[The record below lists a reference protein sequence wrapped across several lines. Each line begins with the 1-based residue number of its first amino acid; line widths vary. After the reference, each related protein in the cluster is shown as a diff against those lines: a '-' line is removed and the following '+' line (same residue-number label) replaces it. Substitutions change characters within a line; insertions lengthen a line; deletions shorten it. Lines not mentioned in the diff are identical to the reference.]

1 LPKKYKKVTLAQLK
15 LFHFKILENEGQE
28 YLPLP
33 RNKESHLESILD
45 NIDQHVFGKELYPTL
60 CDKAIYMLMRIE
72 QSQAFPLMRI
82 EQSQAFPD
90 GNKRVALSAFEFF
103 LNINGSSF
111 NSTVSQKMKI
121 KFMFSIATN
130 KFNKEDAVG
139 CCIKAIR
146 N

>member
-1 LPKKYKKVTLAQLK
+1 MPKKYKKVTLAQLK
-15 LFHFKILENEGQE
+15 HFHHEILKNHGQE

-33 RNKESHLESILD
+33 RNKEDDLKDILE
-45 NIDQHVFGKELYPTL
+45 NIDQYIFGEELYPTI
-60 CDKAIYMLMRIE
+60 CDKAIYI
-72 QSQAFPLMRI
+72 LMRI

-111 NSTVSQKMKI
+111 NSGISQKIKA
-121 KFMFSIATN
+121 KFMLSIATN
-130 KFNKEDAVG
+130 MLEKKEAVG

>member
-1 LPKKYKKVTLAQLK
+1 MPKKYRKVTLAQLK
-15 LFHFKILENEGQE
+15 KFHFEILKNQGQE

-33 RNKESHLESILD
+33 SNKEEDLKDILE
-45 NIDQHVFGKELYPTL
+45 NIDQNIFGKELYPTL
-60 CDKAIYMLMRIE
+60 CDKAIYI
-72 QSQAFPLMRI
+72 LMRI

-90 GNKRVALSAFEFF
+90 GNKRVALSTFEFF

-111 NSTVSQKMKI
+111 NSNISQKLKT
-121 KFMFSIATN
+121 KFMLSIATN
-130 KFNKEDAVG
+130 DLEKEKAVG

>member
-1 LPKKYKKVTLAQLK
+1 LPKKYRKVTLAQLK
-15 LFHFKILENEGQE
+15 KFHFEILKNQGQE

-33 RNKESHLESILD
+33 SNKEEDLKDILE
-45 NIDQHVFGKELYPTL
+45 NIDQNIFGKELYPTL
-60 CDKAIYMLMRIE
+60 CDKAIYI
-72 QSQAFPLMRI
+72 LMRI

-90 GNKRVALSAFEFF
+90 GNKRVALSTFEFF

-111 NSTVSQKMKI
+111 NSNISQKLKT
-121 KFMFSIATN
+121 KFMLSIATN
-130 KFNKEDAVG
+130 DLEKEKAVG

>member
-1 LPKKYKKVTLAQLK
+1 MPKKYRRITLAQLK
-15 LFHFKILENEGQE
+15 ILHFEILKNQGQE

-33 RNKESHLESILD
+33 SNKDEDLRDILE
-45 NIDQHVFGKELYPTL
+45 NIDQYVFGKELYPTL
-60 CDKAIYMLMRIE
+60 CDKAMYI
-72 QSQAFPLMRI
+72 LMRI

-111 NSTVSQKMKI
+111 NSSISQKIKI
-121 KFMFSIATN
+121 KFMLSIATN
-130 KFNKEDAVG
+130 KLEKKEAVD

>member
-1 LPKKYKKVTLAQLK
+1 MHKKYKKVTLTQLK
-15 LFHFKILENEGQE
+15 LFHFKILQNDGQE

-33 RNKESHLESILD
+33 VNKESHLQSILE
-45 NIDQHVFGKELYPTL
+45 NIDQYVFGKELYPTL
-60 CDKAIYMLMRIE
+60 CDKAIYI
-72 QSQAFPLMRI
+72 LMRI

-111 NSTVSQKMKI
+111 NSEVSQKEKT
-121 KFMFSIATN
+121 KFMLFIATN
-130 KFNKEDAVG
+130 KLDKELAVN

>member
-1 LPKKYKKVTLAQLK
+1 MPKKYKKVTLAQLK
-15 LFHFKILENEGQE
+15 RFHFEIIKNQGQE

-33 RNKESHLESILD
+33 ANREEDLKDILE
-45 NIDQHVFGKELYPTL
+45 NIDQDIFGKELYPTL
-60 CDKAIYMLMRIE
+60 CDKAMYI
-72 QSQAFPLMRI
+72 LMRI

-111 NSTVSQKMKI
+111 NSSISQKMKI
-121 KFMFSIATN
+121 KFMLSIATN
-130 KFNKEDAVG
+130 KLEKEEAVG

>member
-15 LFHFKILENEGQE
+15 QFHYRILKNHGQE

-33 RNKESHLESILD
+33 RNKEDDLKDILE
-45 NIDQHVFGKELYPTL
+45 NIDQYIFGKELYPTI
-60 CDKAIYMLMRIE
+60 CDKAIHI
-72 QSQAFPLMRI
+72 LMRI

-111 NSTVSQKMKI
+111 NSGISQKIKA
-121 KFMFSIATN
+121 KFMLSIATN
-130 KFNKEDAVG
+130 MLEKKEAVG

>member
-1 LPKKYKKVTLAQLK
+1 LPKKYRKVTLAQLK
-15 LFHFKILENEGQE
+15 KFHFEILKNQGQE

-33 RNKESHLESILD
+33 SNKEEDLKDILE
-45 NIDQHVFGKELYPTL
+45 NIDQNIFGKELYPTL
-60 CDKAIYMLMRIE
+60 CDKAIYI
-72 QSQAFPLMRI
+72 LMRI

-90 GNKRVALSAFEFF
+90 GNKRVALSTFEFF

-111 NSTVSQKMKI
+111 NSNISQKLKT
-121 KFMFSIATN
+121 KFMLSIATN
-130 KFNKEDAVG
+130 HLEKEKAVG

>member
-1 LPKKYKKVTLAQLK
+1 MPKKYKRVTLAQLK
-15 LFHFKILENEGQE
+15 RFHFEILKNQGQE

-33 RNKESHLESILD
+33 SNKEEDLRDILG
-45 NIDQHVFGKELYPTL
+45 NIDQDIFGKQLYPTL
-60 CDKAIYMLMRIE
+60 CDKAMYI
-72 QSQAFPLMRI
+72 LMRI

-111 NSTVSQKMKI
+111 NSSISQKIKT
-121 KFMFSIATN
+121 KFMLSVATN
-130 KFNKEDAVG
+130 RLEKKEAVG

>member
-1 LPKKYKKVTLAQLK
+1 MPKKYKKVTLAQLK

-33 RNKESHLESILD
+33 ANKESHLESILD

-72 QSQAFPLMRI
+72 QSQAFP
-82 EQSQAFPD
+82 D

-111 NSTVSQKMKI
+111 NSSVSQKMKI
-121 KFMFSIATN
+121 KFMLSVAIN
-130 KFNKEDAVG
+130 KFNKEDAIG
-139 CCIKAIR
+139 CCILAIR